1 MSSSGACTPLSLL
14 HPTHLQTAACQD
26 AKAQLQQQR
35 HSLHGKFHHGHLAAG
50 GVQAARHRPQQLSRA
65 SRVAIIH
72 MGSSMVQCAQ
82 GNSTAPQSRHSP
94 AIWQGQCAMGSR
106 QSDKKARQEL
116 ACTRKLTEERTQ
128 RTRDHTDSRTRQ
140 SMRCIHLDCT
150 ALSLLERVHT
160 SHTVSDVTQRV
171 REDREPAVG
180 VMMSQN
186 VERNEA

>member
-14 HPTHLQTAACQD
+14 HPTHLQMAACQD
-26 AKAQLQQQR
+26 ANAQLQQQR
-35 HSLHGKFHHGHLAAG
+35 LSLHGKFHHGHLAAG

-72 MGSSMVQCAQ
+72 MGSSMGAVC
-82 GNSTAPQSRHSP
+82 TAPQSRHSP

-116 ACTRKLTEERTQ
+116 ACKRKLTEERTQ

-171 REDREPAVG
+171 REDSEPAVG

-186 VERNEA
+186 VECNEA